1 MSNSHL
7 HRTTGPARH
16 GMRTFHTPLPNGSFM
31 VPMNDPVDALHS
43 EQQPEPAVDRHR
55 EMVILDRIFWTS
67 IGLLMVTGVAL
78 KIWIL
83 L

>member
-1 MSNSHL
+1 
-7 HRTTGPARH
+7 
-16 GMRTFHTPLPNGSFM
+16 M